1 MQGENPASVS
11 GHLLVSLPSPS
22 HRAKPRVD
30 VSKEHH
36 ESPGAALGSD
46 DIVVS
51 PAEPLLALRDHMG

>member
-1 MQGENPASVS
+1 MS

-30 VSKEHH
+30 VFKEHH
-36 ESPGAALGSD
+36 KSPGAALGSD

-51 PAEPLLALRDHMG
+51 PVEPLRALRDHTG